1 MLHTSDWH
9 LGRNFGQ
16 IALLDDQAR
25 FCDWL
30 VDTAVAEDVDLV
42 VVAGDIYDRAVPPID
57 AIALFR
63 GTVGR
68 LAAAGIK
75 VVAIAGNHD
84 SPERLSAADG
94 LTDAAG
100 VFIRG
105 GYARASDTITLEFAD
120 GPLDVVAVPYL
131 DPLLAPVT
139 ATRARPTPDA
149 DADADAD
156 THHEPDA
163 NCRQPQHPFP
173 ANSDTSAADAELDAN
188 CRQPRRPFLVNG
200 DSSRPTAVNSTAQQL
215 ELFPTSVTDSSPPG
229 PRTDPS
235 TTARLAL
242 SEPHPHDQR
251 PASHPERADTAR
263 QPEPEPERPTH
274 QSVLAAA
281 LRAAPR
287 RAARAIAVVH
297 AFVAGG
303 VESESERMLSVGG
316 SDRITAG
323 TLHGFGYVA
332 LGHLHTP
339 QVLNRESRR
348 YSGSPLPYSFSE
360 TAPKQVVIA
369 DLSSD
374 GTAHVTPVAVPVGR
388 PVAVLQGMI
397 DELLGSPAHTDVEQH
412 FVRAVLTDAEH
423 VLDAKLRLQRRFPY
437 VTEVVLAP
445 PARQAIVSTS
455 AQRATLDPFD
465 AALSFWID
473 VNGRPA
479 SAAERGE
486 VAGVI
491 AEAVREVRQ
500 RNEAGLRA

>member
-1 MLHTSDWH
+1 MRLLHTSDWH

-30 VDTAVAEDVDLV
+30 VDTAIAEGVDLV
-42 VVAGDIYDRAVPPID
+42 VVAGDVYDRAVPPID

-63 GTVGR
+63 GTVAR
-68 LAAAGIK
+68 LAAARIK

-105 GYARASDTITLEFAD
+105 GYARASDTITLDLAD
-120 GPLDVVAVPYL
+120 GSLDVVAVPYL

-139 ATRARPTPDA
+139 
-149 DADADAD
+149 
-156 THHEPDA
+156 
-163 NCRQPQHPFP
+163 
-173 ANSDTSAADAELDAN
+173 DTSPPAEAADAN
-188 CRQPRRPFLVNG
+188 RRSPRP
-200 DSSRPTAVNSTAQQL
+200 PTVGNA
-215 ELFPTSVTDSSPPG
+215 DGWPG
-229 PRTDPS
+229 APHAA
-235 TTARLAL
+235 TTV
-242 SEPHPHDQR
+242 R
-251 PASHPERADTAR
+251 PAPDRRNPLPGSAAA
-263 QPEPEPERPTH
+263 EPSPAPAPAERPTH

-287 RAARAIAVVH
+287 RSARAVAVVH

-303 VESESERMLSVGG
+303 VESESERALSVGG
-316 SDRITAG
+316 ADRITAG
-323 TLHGFGYVA
+323 TLHDFSYVA

-339 QVLNRESRR
+339 QLLNRETRR
-348 YSGSPLPYSFSE
+348 YSGSPLAYSFSE
-360 TAPKQVVIA
+360 TTPKQVVVA
-369 DLSSD
+369 ELD
-374 GTAHVTPVAVPVGR
+374 GDGAARVTPIPVPVGR
-388 PVAVLQGMI
+388 PVAVLQGTI
-397 DELLGSPAHTDVEQH
+397 AELLDAPEHTAVESH

-423 VLDAKLRLQRRFPY
+423 VLDAKLRLQRRFPF

-445 PARQAIVSTS
+445 PARQPVEVPRP
-455 AQRATLDPFD
+455 QRLTLDPLD

-479 SAAERGE
+479 SGAERGE
-486 VAGVI
+486 ISAVMT
-491 AEAVREVRQ
+491 EAAREVRR